1 VPRGCLES
9 DSLAF
14 PAGQDPM
21 SSGGLP
27 SSRRPDSDESQQHAG
42 YICMG
47 CRHTWSSLF
56 ALRQHQGSPYMRG
69 TSCGSLHSAAELRN
83 VQRSNLG
90 TGFAQAVP
98 IFRPGTPGR
107 SLSRPF
113 GDQIDSYLCIFA
125 YYVKF
130 FTLCHIIACY
140 GLLETSPK
148 TGHQTVSDDLFSFL
162 GL

>member
-1 VPRGCLES
+1 
-9 DSLAF
+9 
-14 PAGQDPM
+14 M

-69 TSCGSLHSAAELRN
+69 TTCGSLHSAAELRN

-98 IFRPGTPGR
+98 IFRPGTTGR

-113 GDQIDSYLCIFA
+113 GDQTDSNLCIFA
-125 YYVKF
+125 YFVMFLHPMPPPGPGK
-130 FTLCHIIACY
+130 CPRNDHV
-140 GLLETSPK
+140 SPRK
-148 TGHQTVSDDLFSFL
+148 KKIKYDPVDWFSGVSRRCVFQRYKQKQFQ
-162 GL
+162 